1 MPINEVRN
9 TVLAIANKNNYGYI
23 SPADFNLYAQQAQ
36 MDMFED
42 YFYQYNNQILKE
54 NQRQSGTGYA
64 DISKGLVE
72 VIDTFYVNTPL
83 LNSATTQLGDIR
95 TNLYTLPS
103 DYYLINKMMVYT
115 KELAAGIT
123 TAISG
128 GSVVVTDATADFIAA
143 GVQVGDIASTVTNGV
158 VYNTVVSSIL
168 SATSLLVF
176 STTGATVWDAIGK
189 TYNIYSANDIVEA
202 ERVAQSKITMLN
214 NSILTKPNIS
224 YPAYTQNAL
233 VAEAFPITINTIGQV
248 TTQYVRYPLT
258 PNWTYASLLAGE
270 PLFDPT
276 NADYQD
282 FELPLSD
289 EPTLIAKIC
298 QYVGIEIR
306 EADVYNFGTQELQQ
320 EQQTQG

>member
-42 YFYQYNNQILKE
+42 YFYSYNSQIVKE
-54 NQRQSGTGYA
+54 NMRQSGTGYA
-64 DISKGLVE
+64 DISKGLLE
-72 VIDTFYVNTPL
+72 VIDTFYVNIPL
-83 LNSATTQLGDIR
+83 LNSAITLSGDIQ

-115 KELAAGIT
+115 KELAAGVT
-123 TAISG
+123 TSTNGGAIA
-128 GSVVVTDATADFIAA
+128 VNDTTADFIAA
-143 GVQVGDIASTVTNGV
+143 GVVAGDIVSTITGGV
-158 VYNTVVSSIL
+158 VYNTTISQVVS
-168 SATSLLVF
+168 ATNLLVF
-176 STTGATVWDAIGK
+176 ITPGEQVWNAVGK
-189 TYNIYSANDIVEA
+189 TYNIYSANNIVEA

-289 EPTLIAKIC
+289 EPILIAKIC
-298 QYVGIEIR
+298 QYVGLEIR
-306 EADVYNFGTQELQQ
+306 EADVLAFGKDQENAEQIQQ
-320 EQQTQG
+320 Q

>member
-42 YFYQYNNQILKE
+42 YFYSYNSQIVKE
-54 NQRQSGTGYA
+54 NMRQSGTGYA
-64 DISKGLVE
+64 DISKGLLE
-72 VIDTFYVNTPL
+72 VIDTFYVNIPL
-83 LNSATTQLGDIR
+83 LNSATTQVGDIQ

-115 KELAAGIT
+115 KELAAGVT
-123 TAISG
+123 TSTNG
-128 GSVVVTDATADFIAA
+128 GAVAVNDTTADFIAA
-143 GVQVGDIASTVTNGV
+143 GVVAGDIVSTITGGV
-158 VYNTVVSSIL
+158 VYNTTISQVVS
-168 SATSLLVF
+168 ATNLLVF
-176 STTGATVWDAIGK
+176 TTPGVQVWNAVGK
-189 TYNIYSANDIVEA
+189 TYNIYSANNIVEA

-233 VAEAFPITINTIGQV
+233 VAEAYPITINTIGQL
-248 TTQYVRYPLT
+248 TSQYVRYPLT
-258 PNWTYASLLAGE
+258 PNWTYATLLAGE

-276 NADYQD
+276 ADDYQD

>member
-23 SPADFNLYAQQAQ
+23 SPQDFNLYCAQAQ
-36 MDMFED
+36 MDMFEN
-42 YFYQYNNQILKE
+42 YFYSYNNQLVKE
-54 NQRQSGTGYA
+54 NKRLSGTGYA
-64 DISKGLVE
+64 DISKGLLE
-72 VIDTFYVNTPL
+72 VIDTFYVNIPL
-83 LNSATTQLGDIR
+83 ENTATTQLGDIR

-158 VYNTVVSSIL
+158 VYNTVVSSVV
-168 SATSLLVF
+168 SATSLLMF

-233 VAEAFPITINTIGQV
+233 VAEAFPITINTIGQL
-248 TTQYVRYPLT
+248 TSQYVRYPLT
-258 PNWTYASLLAGE
+258 PNWTYATLLAGE

-276 NADYQD
+276 ADDYQD

>member
-23 SPADFNLYAQQAQ
+23 SPQDFNLYCAQAQ
-36 MDMFED
+36 MDMFEN
-42 YFYQYNNQILKE
+42 YFYSYNNQLVKE
-54 NQRQSGTGYA
+54 NKRLSGTGYA
-64 DISKGLVE
+64 DISKGLLE
-72 VIDTFYVNTPL
+72 VIDTFYVNIPL
-83 LNSATTQLGDIR
+83 ENTALTQLGDIR

-123 TAISG
+123 TSING
-128 GSVVVTDATADFIAA
+128 GAVAVNDTTADFIAA
-143 GVQVGDIASTVTNGV
+143 GVQVGDIVSTVTNTI
-158 VYNTVVSSIL
+158 VYNTVVSSVV
-168 SATSLLVF
+168 SATNLLVF
-176 STTGATVWDAIGK
+176 TTTGATVWDAIGK

>member
-23 SPADFNLYAQQAQ
+23 SPQDFNLYCAQAQ
-36 MDMFED
+36 MDMFEN
-42 YFYQYNNQILKE
+42 YFYSYNNQLVKE
-54 NQRQSGTGYA
+54 NKRLSGTGYA
-64 DISKGLVE
+64 DISKGLLE
-72 VIDTFYVNTPL
+72 VIDTFYVNIPL
-83 LNSATTQLGDIR
+83 ENTALTQLGDIQ

-123 TAISG
+123 TSINGGAIA
-128 GSVVVTDATADFIAA
+128 VNDTTADFIAA
-143 GVQVGDIASTVTNGV
+143 GVQVGDIVSTVTNTI
-158 VYNTVVSSIL
+158 VYNTVVSSVV
-168 SATSLLVF
+168 SATNLLMF
-176 STTGATVWDAIGK
+176 PTTGATVWDAIGK

-233 VAEAFPITINTIGQV
+233 VAEAFPITINTIGQL

-298 QYVGIEIR
+298 EYVGIEIR

>member
-158 VYNTVVSSIL
+158 VYNTVVSSVV
-168 SATSLLVF
+168 SATSLLMF

-233 VAEAFPITINTIGQV
+233 VAEAYPITINTIGQV
-248 TTQYVRYPLT
+248 TSQYVRYPLT

-289 EPTLIAKIC
+289 EPILIAKIC
-298 QYVGIEIR
+298 QYVGLEIR
-306 EADVYNFGTQELQQ
+306 EADVLAFGRDQENAEQIQQ
-320 EQQTQG
+320 Q